1 MISRYAHASQVF
13 VKRGDLLRRGQKIAL
28 VGTTG
33 RSTGP
38 HLHFE
43 VRIRGLAQNPDR
55 FLRLAQNAQKP
66 FARSPLAAKR

>member
-1 MISRYAHASQVF
+1 LVKVGQL
-13 VKRGDLLRRGQKIAL
+13 VKRGQPVAE

-66 FARSPLAAKR
+66 FARSPLAAKH